1 MSRELINMKAKLVE
15 TEDLLEFLIKY
26 QVPISYGG
34 YNYLFN
40 ELRSL
45 RLEYAEAEHK
55 ARKDN
60 HRMIT
65 CN

>member
-65 CN
+65 FN